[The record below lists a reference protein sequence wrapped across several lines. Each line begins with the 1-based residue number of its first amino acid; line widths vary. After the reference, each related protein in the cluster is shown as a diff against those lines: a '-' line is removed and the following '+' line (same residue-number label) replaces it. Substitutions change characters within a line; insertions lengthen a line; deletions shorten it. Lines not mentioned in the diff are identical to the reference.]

1 MPQHHSCTQKRK
13 LFILKNTTTQNKM
26 QGKVAMI
33 GLLHSG
39 SLNVKDNCNMI
50 KKSKNF
56 SLTSVSRF
64 ITLNV

>member
-1 MPQHHSCTQKRK
+1 
-13 LFILKNTTTQNKM
+13 
-26 QGKVAMI
+26 MI

-39 SLNVKDNCNMI
+39 SLNVKDNCSMI

-56 SLTSVSRF
+56 LLTSVSRF